1 MVVVPD
7 GMTIKQALMKM
18 LIEATLAKGEQLK
31 FEEVKRDLSMP
42 NPNDFAP
49 GFGSFQEAAKK
60 AWQTAKGVL
69 AVQRETET
77 ETGEIA
83 TEKERE
89 SKMARQ
95 RGTGAKK
102 AGRPTK
108 YSDDQIVAMM
118 EGYFKSHG
126 KLPDL
131 ATFKRDHPD
140 VAIQPGRFQEIVRL
154 TEPDVLG
161 WVYEGTSGDG
171 ELEASEESDGSGAIL
186 ASEEPTEEATVGS
199 DTADF
204 ASDKNSGSEEASDD
218 DGELKEADSAKEPKR
233 ANDEAIP
240 EARVEATEKLVEAP
254 ETADSAASAEVAD
267 PEEDAVVE
275 APQGEVVAIDSGTEP
290 EGAEPEGKEPD
301 GSGAILAPEG
311 PAEEG
316 IVGPETDGPV
326 SGEDPDGKGAP
337 DDEDKPEE
345 VDSAEEPEKIDGK
358 VVPVLDDFD
367 GYRGV
372 ASCYL
377 SGDGYNVDQR
387 YASCGGERNMTLSL
401 YTIPTLHAI
410 PTAGC
415 GSIHL
420 SVVISCDRNPSAGL
434 QCDGEA
440 DACLVMNEAKTT
452 FHISGMGLSKYS
464 LNRNV
469 RCKTTSITVI
479 TTDDRSLTIDFN
491 GLAKITREDVADDAS
506 GEFALAMEAT
516 VGAVCMY
523 GGCESEAK
531 SDSAEDPHNA

>member
-1 MVVVPD
+1 
-7 GMTIKQALMKM
+7 M
-18 LIEATLAKGEQLK
+18 LQEATLKKGGELT
-31 FEEVKRDLSMP
+31 FNEVKADFDMP
-42 NPNDFAP
+42 DPNCYAP
-49 GFGSFQEAAKK
+49 YFGTFQAAAKK

-69 AVQRETET
+69 AVQRET

-171 ELEASEESDGSGAIL
+171 ELEASEEPEGSGAIL

-240 EARVEATEKLVEAP
+240 EARVDATEKLVEAP
-254 ETADSAASAEVAD
+254 ETADSAASAEVTD

-290 EGAEPEGKEPD
+290 EGAEPEGKEP
-301 GSGAILAPEG
+301 
-311 PAEEG
+311 AEEG
-316 IVGPETDGPV
+316 IVGPKTDGPV
-326 SGEDPDGKGAP
+326 SGEDPDGKEAP

-345 VDSAEEPEKIDGK
+345 VDSAEEPEKIDGR
-358 VVPVLDDFD
+358 VVPALDDFD

-377 SGDGYNVDQR
+377 SGDGYNVDQQ

-420 SVVISCDRNPSAGL
+420 SVAISCDRDPSAGL

-452 FHISGMGLSKYS
+452 FHISGMGLSEYS